1 MASRGSRRN
10 WAGGVAA
17 RSRVVR
23 TGSYA
28 PNRHDTG
35 STTARSGDEIALIRD
50 TINHYGPVFI
60 APLSIRIRRAGVQK
74 KFVCIRCC
82 RAGRRYSR
90 TFASPSAGILIKT
103 SEPRRRRGTALETL
117 GRKEPRRMNGAKF
130 GRSIVMGLPGR
141 WQTQHSTPTRS
152 VGFCVQSPTQ
162 HRLHTARIKK
172 APPAG
177 GAKGLI
183 LMHR

>member
-74 KFVCIRCC
+74 KFGG
-82 RAGRRYSR
+82 RADRATPVRFGSLSSAFSR
-90 TFASPSAGILIKT
+90 TQARGRGVATPSAATWGGRNMAT
-103 SEPRRRRGTALETL
+103 AARRTRRCHHSGASQRARFPLRSLCGAAATDLRVTQTRTTRRFTPSTGTEVSFV
-117 GRKEPRRMNGAKF
+117 RF
-130 GRSIVMGLPGR
+130 
-141 WQTQHSTPTRS
+141 
-152 VGFCVQSPTQ
+152 
-162 HRLHTARIKK
+162 
-172 APPAG
+172 
-177 GAKGLI
+177 
-183 LMHR
+183 